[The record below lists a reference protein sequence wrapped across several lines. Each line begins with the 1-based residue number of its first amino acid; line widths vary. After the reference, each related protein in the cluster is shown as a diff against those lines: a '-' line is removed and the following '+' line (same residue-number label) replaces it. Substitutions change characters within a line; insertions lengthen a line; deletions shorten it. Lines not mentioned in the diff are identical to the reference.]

1 MVKELIYEPV
11 CGLRPIFPSLRKLR
25 QDYHELYA
33 SLKYYEDTIL
43 KKKKNP
49 REKIEYIKYLYTG
62 SYVHPT
68 ANSRHPGDRTL
79 PHQA

>member
-11 CGLRPIFPSLRKLR
+11 CGLRLIFLSLRKLR

-33 SLKYYEDTIL
+33 SFRYCEDPIF
-43 KKKKNP
+43 
-49 REKIEYIKYLYTG
+49 KIEYIKYLDTG

-68 ANSRHPGDRTL
+68 VNYSHTGDRTL
-79 PHQA
+79 LHQA